1 MPFVVALCT
10 GNAARSVMAG
20 ALLADHPEVVVVT
33 RGTHVVEGMPMS
45 MRTRSAL
52 VALGVNDHSHRS
64 RQISPDDLR
73 EADLVVA
80 MAREHVQFIRRTYPQ
95 AAARTATLKRLARDL
110 LPAPGPLAQR
120 VAALGL
126 EDVALEV
133 WEDVDD
139 PAGGDEAVFHE
150 CANQIRDLLEQLA
163 PALVESA

>member
-1 MPFVVALCT
+1 MPLVVALCT

-20 ALLADHPEVVVVT
+20 ALLADDPNIVVAT
-33 RGTHVVEGMPMS
+33 RGTHVVEGLPMS

-64 RQISPDDLR
+64 RQLSSDDLR
-73 EADLVVA
+73 EADLIVA
-80 MAREHVQFIRRTYPQ
+80 MAREHVQFVRRVHPQ

-110 LPAPGPLAQR
+110 PTGSDPLAER
-120 VAALGL
+120 VAALRLDTVEL
-126 EDVALEV
+126 EQ

-150 CANQIRDLLEQLA
+150 CADQIRDLLDQLA
-163 PALVESA
+163 PALLESS